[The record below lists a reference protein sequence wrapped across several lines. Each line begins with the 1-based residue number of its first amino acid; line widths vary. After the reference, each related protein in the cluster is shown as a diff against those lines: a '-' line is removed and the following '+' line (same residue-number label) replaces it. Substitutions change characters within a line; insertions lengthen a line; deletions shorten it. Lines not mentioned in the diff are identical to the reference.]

1 MSEDRDQTVMDW
13 LTFAVGA
20 YINNEAVGSMIGYH
34 ERLMRLTGGLRGELT
49 IGDFEENAMPI
60 EGIGRYLINPYVQ
73 TLKVNVK
80 GNAQSTNTVDNI
92 KNGQEVLLNVIRS
105 VSFDIQQRTNYENA
119 CRYVD
124 GGEISK
130 AWKVA
135 LVTSKKIERFMTVS
149 GDSRTLGAGLPFQLE
164 SDVDA
169 RLDKRIYMTL
179 VREGDGIDPLSS
191 GVMLLT
197 PTLVSTLSVTRDNAP
212 RQEAVVQPRFQH
224 YNLLP
229 IVVMIEVEG
238 VDELLEESLPFR
250 VENTEVT
257 P

>member
-1 MSEDRDQTVMDW
+1 M
-13 LTFAVGA
+13 
-20 YINNEAVGSMIGYH
+20 
-34 ERLMRLTGGLRGELT
+34 
-49 IGDFEENAMPI
+49 
-60 EGIGRYLINPYVQ
+60 
-73 TLKVNVK
+73 K